1 MSADQSPTG
10 AHQNWAA
17 EILLDGFDRVREAVE
32 HVLLGLAPEQL
43 LQRPGPHANHIAWLV
58 WHLTRV
64 EDDHIAALAHV
75 LEGNE
80 PPKSRTRE
88 APPGQLWPEWRER
101 FALPYGEWT
110 TGYGQSSEE
119 VGSFPAVSAEILRGY
134 HEAVHERV
142 AAVVKGLGDED
153 LGRVVDLRWSPPVT
167 AAVRLVSLL
176 NDATQHVGQAA
187 YVRGLVRA

>member
-1 MSADQSPTG
+1 MTAD
-10 AHQNWAA
+10 QNWATD
-17 EILLDGFDRVREAVE
+17 ILLDGFGRVQESVE
-32 HVLLGLAPEQL
+32 HVLLGLSPAQL
-43 LQRPGPHANHIAWLV
+43 LQRPGPHANHVAWLV

-80 PPKSRTRE
+80 PPKARTRE
-88 APPGQLWPEWRER
+88 VPPGQLWPQWRER
-101 FALPYGEWT
+101 FALPYGDWA

-119 VGSFPAVSAEILRGY
+119 VGAFPTVDAGVLRGY
-134 HEAVHERV
+134 HDAVHARITE
-142 AAVVKGLGDED
+142 VVKGLQPED
-153 LGRVVDLRWSPPVT
+153 LGRVVDERWSPPVT

-187 YVRGLVRA
+187 YVRGLVLG